1 LCLLTAETSE
11 DLRVGPNRASDFM
24 KRIAIIGGGSWGTAL
39 AVVAARAG
47 HDVSLWSRNSD
58 VVDSINRQRVNSR
71 YLTST
76 TIPDGVIATSQI
88 DAALRDASL
97 VLLAAPSH
105 AARHLLTE
113 MSGALAETA
122 IIVSVSKGIE
132 TETGKRISE
141 IVKEV
146 VGGAQAFVCL
156 SGPSFAREV
165 VEGQPTAIVAASKDA
180 AAARTVQADL
190 SFENLRIYT
199 NTDVVGTELGGSV
212 KNVMAIAAGM
222 TAGLGLGSNSVAA
235 LITRGLAEITRL
247 ARREGAQVETLMG
260 LAGLGDLVLTCT
272 GSLSRNRFVGE
283 QLGRGSTLEEITAGM
298 SEVAEGIKTARA
310 VKQLADRAGLEMP
323 ITNEV
328 NAVLYDG
335 KPARAAVAELMSRP
349 LREEA

>member
-1 LCLLTAETSE
+1 
-11 DLRVGPNRASDFM
+11 M

-47 HDVSLWSRNSD
+47 HEVRIWSRSAE
-58 VVDSINRQRVNSR
+58 VVSSINKQRVNAR

-76 TIPDGVIATSQI
+76 TIPASVVATGETKTALDG
-88 DAALRDASL
+88 ASL

-105 AARHLLTE
+105 AARELLTAIAPDLDE
-113 MSGALAETA
+113 AA

-132 TETGKRISE
+132 IETGKRILE
-141 IVKEV
+141 IAKEV
-146 VGGAQAFVCL
+146 CGAAHPLVCL

-165 VEGQPTAIVAASKDA
+165 VDGHPTAIVAASKDA
-180 AAARTVQADL
+180 AAARTVQNDL

-199 NTDVVGTELGGSV
+199 NADVVGTELGGSV

-222 TAGLGLGSNSVAA
+222 TAGLGFGSNSVAA

-247 ARREGAQVETLMG
+247 ARREGAQMETLMG

-272 GSLSRNRFVGE
+272 GTLSRNRFVGQE
-283 QLGRGSTLEEITAGM
+283 LGKGRSLAEITQELN
-298 SEVAEGIKTARA
+298 EVAEGINTARA

-323 ITNEV
+323 IVNEV
-328 NAVLYDG
+328 NAVLYEG
-335 KPARAAVAELMSRP
+335 KSASDAVAELMSRP
-349 LREEA
+349 LREEVS